1 MFKKLTL
8 FSLIVVLFIS
18 FINTNFAYATPQD
31 KINESL
37 KKYQTLDSE
46 ILELNSKIESLDI
59 EIDKTTLKLKE
70 NNQAISDIKNQIEIN
85 ESKLKQTKEEI
96 EKAQI
101 VLDNRVRTM
110 YKTNMSSNILVS
122 VITSKN
128 ITDLF
133 SRVQAISKILST
145 DKEILSDINNKKNE
159 LDLTIKN
166 LNTKN
171 SELAT
176 LKNIIEEDLK
186 TIENKKSEQEKYLE
200 QLNSEKES
208 AFAIIEENEKIL
220 ISDSLAIANS
230 SSASTSELQNAIDS
244 LKSYIPLLNSSK
256 IINMARDGIS
266 NAESRINEL
275 NKPIVDNSADIATG
289 TIGNVVKT
297 LTMESTAYYGH
308 GTTALGLKPV
318 RNPNGLSTIAVDPN
332 VIPLG
337 TKVYVSGYGL
347 AIAADTGG
355 AIKGNIIDV
364 YFNSSSQCKA
374 WGRKYNVE
382 VLVIA
387 YPGEW

>member
-70 NNQAISDIKNQIEIN
+70 NNQAISDIKSQIEIN

-133 SRVQAISKILST
+133 SMVQAISKILST

-364 YFNSSSQCKA
+364 FLNSYEECYS
-374 WGRKYNVE
+374 WGRRQVTVQILE
-382 VLVIA
+382 
-387 YPGEW
+387 

>member
-275 NKPIVDNSADIATG
+275 NKPSVDNSADIATG

-364 YFNSSSQCKA
+364 FLNSYEECYS
-374 WGRKYNVE
+374 WGRRQVTVQILE
-382 VLVIA
+382 
-387 YPGEW
+387 

>member
-176 LKNIIEEDLK
+176 LKNTIEEDLK
-186 TIENKKSEQEKYLE
+186 TVENKKSEQEKYLE

-364 YFNSSSQCKA
+364 FLNSYEECYS
-374 WGRKYNVE
+374 WGRRQVTVQILE
-382 VLVIA
+382 
-387 YPGEW
+387 

>member
-96 EKAQI
+96 EKDQV

-186 TIENKKSEQEKYLE
+186 TVENKKSEQEKYLE

-220 ISDSLAIANS
+220 ISDSLTIANS

-256 IINMARDGIS
+256 IINMARDGIN

-364 YFNSSSQCKA
+364 FLNSYEECYS
-374 WGRKYNVE
+374 WGRRQVTVQILE
-382 VLVIA
+382 
-387 YPGEW
+387 

>member
-59 EIDKTTLKLKE
+59 EKDKTTLKLKE
-70 NNQAISDIKNQIEIN
+70 NNQAISDIKSQIEIN

-364 YFNSSSQCKA
+364 FLNSYEECYS
-374 WGRKYNVE
+374 WGRRQVTVQILE
-382 VLVIA
+382 
-387 YPGEW
+387 

>member
-208 AFAIIEENEKIL
+208 AFAIIEENVKIL

-364 YFNSSSQCKA
+364 FLNSYEECYS
-374 WGRKYNVE
+374 WGRRQVTVQILE
-382 VLVIA
+382 
-387 YPGEW
+387 

>member
-96 EKAQI
+96 DKAQI

-364 YFNSSSQCKA
+364 FLNSYEECYS
-374 WGRKYNVE
+374 WGRRQVTVQILE
-382 VLVIA
+382 
-387 YPGEW
+387 

>member
-18 FINTNFAYATPQD
+18 VINTNSAYATPQD

-186 TIENKKSEQEKYLE
+186 TVENKKSEQEKYLE

-220 ISDSLAIANS
+220 ISDSLTIANS

-364 YFNSSSQCKA
+364 FLNSYEECYS
-374 WGRKYNVE
+374 WGRRQVTVQILE
-382 VLVIA
+382 
-387 YPGEW
+387 

>member
-85 ESKLKQTKEEI
+85 ESKLKQIKEEI

-133 SRVQAISKILST
+133 SMVQAISKILST

-186 TIENKKSEQEKYLE
+186 TVENKKSEQEKYLE

-220 ISDSLAIANS
+220 ISDSLTIANS

-364 YFNSSSQCKA
+364 FLNSYEECYS
-374 WGRKYNVE
+374 WGRRQVTVQILE
-382 VLVIA
+382 
-387 YPGEW
+387 

>member
-186 TIENKKSEQEKYLE
+186 TVENKKSEQEKYLE

-275 NKPIVDNSADIATG
+275 NKPIVDNSAYIATG

-364 YFNSSSQCKA
+364 FLNSYEECYS
-374 WGRKYNVE
+374 WGRRQVTVQILE
-382 VLVIA
+382 
-387 YPGEW
+387 

>member
-31 KINESL
+31 KINDSL

-364 YFNSSSQCKA
+364 FLNSYEECYS
-374 WGRKYNVE
+374 WGRRQVTVQILE
-382 VLVIA
+382 
-387 YPGEW
+387 

>member
-96 EKAQI
+96 EKAQ
-101 VLDNRVRTM
+101 VELDNRVRTM

-186 TIENKKSEQEKYLE
+186 TVENKKSEQEKYLE

-220 ISDSLAIANS
+220 ISDSLTIANS

-256 IINMARDGIS
+256 IINMARDGIN

-364 YFNSSSQCKA
+364 FLNSYEECYS
-374 WGRKYNVE
+374 WGRRQVTVQILE
-382 VLVIA
+382 
-387 YPGEW
+387 

>member
-186 TIENKKSEQEKYLE
+186 TVENKKSEQEKYLE

-256 IINMARDGIS
+256 IINMALDGIS

-364 YFNSSSQCKA
+364 FLNSYEECYS
-374 WGRKYNVE
+374 WGRKQVTVQILE
-382 VLVIA
+382 
-387 YPGEW
+387 

>member
-18 FINTNFAYATPQD
+18 VINTNSAYATPQD

-186 TIENKKSEQEKYLE
+186 TVENKKSEQEKYLE
-200 QLNSEKES
+200 QLNSEKEY

-256 IINMARDGIS
+256 IINMARYGIS

-364 YFNSSSQCKA
+364 FLNSYEECYS
-374 WGRKYNVE
+374 WGRRQVTVQILE
-382 VLVIA
+382 
-387 YPGEW
+387 

>member
-176 LKNIIEEDLK
+176 LKNIIEEVIK

-364 YFNSSSQCKA
+364 FLNSYEECYS
-374 WGRKYNVE
+374 WGRRQVTVQILE
-382 VLVIA
+382 
-387 YPGEW
+387 

>member
-96 EKAQI
+96 EKAQV

-145 DKEILSDINNKKNE
+145 DKEFLSDINNKKNE

-186 TIENKKSEQEKYLE
+186 TVENKKSEQEKYLE

-220 ISDSLAIANS
+220 ISDSLTIANS

-364 YFNSSSQCKA
+364 FLNSYEECYS
-374 WGRKYNVE
+374 WGRRQVTVQILE
-382 VLVIA
+382 
-387 YPGEW
+387 

>member
-364 YFNSSSQCKA
+364 FLNSYEECYS
-374 WGRKYNVE
+374 WGRRQVTVQILE
-382 VLVIA
+382 
-387 YPGEW
+387 

>member
-85 ESKLKQTKEEI
+85 ESKLKQIKEEI

-186 TIENKKSEQEKYLE
+186 TVENKKSEQEKYLE

-364 YFNSSSQCKA
+364 FLNSYEECYS
-374 WGRKYNVE
+374 WGRRQVTVQILE
-382 VLVIA
+382 
-387 YPGEW
+387 

>member
-96 EKAQI
+96 EKAQVI
-101 VLDNRVRTM
+101 LDNRVRTM

-186 TIENKKSEQEKYLE
+186 TVENKKSEQEKYLE

-364 YFNSSSQCKA
+364 FLNSYEECYS
-374 WGRKYNVE
+374 WGRRQVTVQILE
-382 VLVIA
+382 
-387 YPGEW
+387 

>member
-1 MFKKLTL
+1 
-8 FSLIVVLFIS
+8 
-18 FINTNFAYATPQD
+18 
-31 KINESL
+31 
-37 KKYQTLDSE
+37 
-46 ILELNSKIESLDI
+46 
-59 EIDKTTLKLKE
+59 
-70 NNQAISDIKNQIEIN
+70 
-85 ESKLKQTKEEI
+85 
-96 EKAQI
+96 
-101 VLDNRVRTM
+101 M

-186 TIENKKSEQEKYLE
+186 TVENKKSEQEKYLE

-220 ISDSLAIANS
+220 ISDSLTIANS

-364 YFNSSSQCKA
+364 FLNSYEECYS
-374 WGRKYNVE
+374 WGRRQVTVQILE
-382 VLVIA
+382 
-387 YPGEW
+387 

>member
-70 NNQAISDIKNQIEIN
+70 NNQAISDIKSQIEIN

-186 TIENKKSEQEKYLE
+186 QILKKYKGMKYKIYKDILGGELSDYKIAKKYNITRQYVHRLRKQLYLE
-200 QLNSEKES
+200 LRERY
-208 AFAIIEENEKIL
+208 F
-220 ISDSLAIANS
+220 
-230 SSASTSELQNAIDS
+230 
-244 LKSYIPLLNSSK
+244 
-256 IINMARDGIS
+256 
-266 NAESRINEL
+266 
-275 NKPIVDNSADIATG
+275 DI
-289 TIGNVVKT
+289 K
-297 LTMESTAYYGH
+297 
-308 GTTALGLKPV
+308 K
-318 RNPNGLSTIAVDPN
+318 
-332 VIPLG
+332 
-337 TKVYVSGYGL
+337 
-347 AIAADTGG
+347 
-355 AIKGNIIDV
+355 
-364 YFNSSSQCKA
+364 
-374 WGRKYNVE
+374 
-382 VLVIA
+382 
-387 YPGEW
+387 

>member
-275 NKPIVDNSADIATG
+275 NNPIVDNSADIATG

-364 YFNSSSQCKA
+364 FLNSYEECYS
-374 WGRKYNVE
+374 WGRRQVTVQILE
-382 VLVIA
+382 
-387 YPGEW
+387 

>member
-364 YFNSSSQCKA
+364 FLNSYEECYS
-374 WGRKYNVE
+374 WGRIQVTVQILE
-382 VLVIA
+382 
-387 YPGEW
+387 

>member
-96 EKAQI
+96 EKAQV

-110 YKTNMSSNILVS
+110 YKTNISSNILVS

-186 TIENKKSEQEKYLE
+186 TVENKKSEQEKYLE

-220 ISDSLAIANS
+220 ISDSLTIANS

-256 IINMARDGIS
+256 IINMARDGIN

-364 YFNSSSQCKA
+364 FLNSYEECYS
-374 WGRKYNVE
+374 WGRRQVTVQILE
-382 VLVIA
+382 
-387 YPGEW
+387 

>member
-96 EKAQI
+96 EKAQV

-186 TIENKKSEQEKYLE
+186 TVENKKSEQEKYLE

-256 IINMARDGIS
+256 IINMARDGIN

-364 YFNSSSQCKA
+364 FLNSYEECYS
-374 WGRKYNVE
+374 WGRRQVTVQILE
-382 VLVIA
+382 
-387 YPGEW
+387 

>member
-186 TIENKKSEQEKYLE
+186 TVENKKSEQEKYLE

-256 IINMARDGIS
+256 IINMARDVIS

-364 YFNSSSQCKA
+364 FLNSYEECYS
-374 WGRKYNVE
+374 WGRRQVTVQILE
-382 VLVIA
+382 
-387 YPGEW
+387 

>member
-186 TIENKKSEQEKYLE
+186 TVENKKSEQEKYLE

-220 ISDSLAIANS
+220 ISDSLTIANS

-275 NKPIVDNSADIATG
+275 NKPIVDNSTDIATG

-364 YFNSSSQCKA
+364 FLNSYEECYS
-374 WGRKYNVE
+374 WGRRQVTVQILE
-382 VLVIA
+382 
-387 YPGEW
+387 

>member
-96 EKAQI
+96 EKAQV

-186 TIENKKSEQEKYLE
+186 TVENKKSEQEKYLE

-220 ISDSLAIANS
+220 ISDSLTIANS

-244 LKSYIPLLNSSK
+244 LKSYIPLLNTSK
-256 IINMARDGIS
+256 IINMARDGIN

-364 YFNSSSQCKA
+364 FLNSYEECYS
-374 WGRKYNVE
+374 WGRRQVTVQILE
-382 VLVIA
+382 
-387 YPGEW
+387 

>member
-275 NKPIVDNSADIATG
+275 NKPIVDNSADISTG

-364 YFNSSSQCKA
+364 FLNSYEECYS
-374 WGRKYNVE
+374 WGRRQVTVQILE
-382 VLVIA
+382 
-387 YPGEW
+387 

>member
-186 TIENKKSEQEKYLE
+186 TVENKKSEQEKYLE

-230 SSASTSELQNAIDS
+230 SSSSTSELQNAIDS

-364 YFNSSSQCKA
+364 FLNSYEECYS
-374 WGRKYNVE
+374 WGRRQVTVQILE
-382 VLVIA
+382 
-387 YPGEW
+387 

>member
-186 TIENKKSEQEKYLE
+186 TVENKKSEQEKYLE

-364 YFNSSSQCKA
+364 FLNSYEECYS
-374 WGRKYNVE
+374 WGRRQVTVQILE
-382 VLVIA
+382 
-387 YPGEW
+387 YP

>member
-186 TIENKKSEQEKYLE
+186 TVENKKSEQEKYLE
-200 QLNSEKES
+200 QLNSEKKS

-364 YFNSSSQCKA
+364 FLNSYEECYS
-374 WGRKYNVE
+374 WGRRQVTVQILE
-382 VLVIA
+382 
-387 YPGEW
+387 

>member
-8 FSLIVVLFIS
+8 FSLIAVLFIS

-85 ESKLKQTKEEI
+85 ESKLKQIKEEI

-186 TIENKKSEQEKYLE
+186 TVENKKSEQEKYLE

-220 ISDSLAIANS
+220 ISDSLTIANS

-364 YFNSSSQCKA
+364 FLNSYEECYS
-374 WGRKYNVE
+374 WGRRQVTVQILE
-382 VLVIA
+382 
-387 YPGEW
+387 